1 MARLGN
7 RLTAAWVM
15 RTSTPGLF
23 SDGHNLYLRIGPT
36 GAKSWVFRYRVR
48 GRLRDMGIGPLH
60 TISLADARARALT
73 LRKARLDG
81 VADPIDERRGRQRQA
96 AVDTARTV
104 TFRECAE
111 RFIQAQQSGW
121 RNVKHAKQ
129 WPSSLETYVYPTL
142 GNLPVA
148 AIDTALVMQVLEPVW
163 NAKTETASR
172 VRGRVE
178 AVLDWATARGYRQG
192 ENPAR
197 WRGHLENL
205 LPKKSRV
212 RAVVHHAAMPYGE
225 IPAFIAELQ
234 KQSGIAARAVEFA
247 VLTAARS
254 GEARGARWDEFDLA
268 NRLWVIPGA
277 RMKAGREHKVPLGKR
292 ALAILDDVGA
302 IRQENGLVF
311 PSRTG
316 GPVTDIAM
324 TAVLKKLGR
333 EDVVLHGFRSTFSDW
348 VAEQT
353 AAPSEVRKMALAHM
367 VGDRVEA
374 AYRRGD
380 LFEKRRV
387 LMEEW
392 GRFCGGAS

>member
-111 RFIQAQQSGW
+111 RFIQAHQSGW

-129 WPSSLETYVYPTL
+129 WPSSLEAYVYPVF
-142 GNLPVA
+142 GGLPVA
-148 AIDTALVMQVLEPVW
+148 AIDTALVMRVLEPVW
-163 NAKTETASR
+163 NGKTETASR

-178 AVLDWATARGYRQG
+178 SVLDWATSRDYRQG

-205 LPKKSRV
+205 LPKKSKVRRV
-212 RAVVHHAAMPYGE
+212 EHHAAMPYGE
-225 IPAFIAELQ
+225 IPTFMAELQ
-234 KQSGIAARAVEFA
+234 KQKGIAARAVEFA

-254 GEARGARWDEFDLA
+254 GEVRGARWNEFDLD

-277 RMKAGREHKVPLGKR
+277 RMKSGKEHNAPLSKR
-292 ALAILDDVGA
+292 ALGILEDVGV
-302 IRQENGLVF
+302 IRKENALVF

-316 GPVTDIAM
+316 GSVTDLAM
-324 TAVLKKLGR
+324 TGVLKKLGHG
-333 EDVVLHGFRSTFSDW
+333 DIVLHGFRSTFSDW
-348 VAEQT
+348 CAEQT
-353 AAPSEVRKMALAHM
+353 ATPSEVREMALAHA

-380 LFEKRRV
+380 LFEKRRQ
-387 LMEEW
+387 LMDEW
-392 GRFCGGAS
+392 GRYCGDVS